1 MVATTT
7 QQKLDYLISQK
18 VVEHQN
24 IKWGSGF
31 RNVVIIDGLKYQYKK
46 GSIINNRL
54 EKIINPLYISMSK
67 SLNKKRKQND
77 IIIDDIV
84 APDNNDDKYG
94 VKTPLD
100 KPARRLR
107 RKTQTKTIQ
116 KWVKQNKENF

>member
-31 RNVVIIDGLKYQYKK
+31 RNAVIIDGLKYQYKK

-54 EKIINPLYISMSK
+54 EKILIHYI
-67 SLNKKRKQND
+67 
-77 IIIDDIV
+77 
-84 APDNNDDKYG
+84 
-94 VKTPLD
+94 
-100 KPARRLR
+100 
-107 RKTQTKTIQ
+107 
-116 KWVKQNKENF
+116 